1 MRFGANRL
9 TGMDA
14 CEETTKQFARK
25 RFPLKVTVQNLMPRD
40 VVFPEIEGLFLRH
53 VSNATESVKVVE
65 IRDLDQ
71 LMRLVSGVQQIA
83 DLNNVKFAMD
93 ITAVDGRTTAAAATE
108 KEKSAATAKRK

>member
-14 CEETTKQFARK
+14 CEETSKQFARK

-53 VSNATESVKVVE
+53 VSNAKESVKTVE

-93 ITAVDGRTTAAAATE
+93 ITAIDGRTAAAATE
-108 KEKSAATAKRK
+108 KEKPAATAKRK